1 MVGIQK
7 LDTTVSPLHRIDAVT
22 FEPYGVGQID
32 YKPFFD
38 NAEIAGLK
46 HFCLEQDNAAT

>member
-1 MVGIQK
+1 ME
-7 LDTTVSPLHRIDAVT
+7 RIDAVT

-38 NAEIAGLK
+38 LAGV
-46 HFCLEQDNAAT
+46 AG